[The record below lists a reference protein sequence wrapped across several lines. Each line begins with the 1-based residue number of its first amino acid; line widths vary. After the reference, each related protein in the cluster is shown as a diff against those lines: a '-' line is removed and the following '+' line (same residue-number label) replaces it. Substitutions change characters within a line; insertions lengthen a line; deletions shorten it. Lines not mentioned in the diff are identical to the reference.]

1 MSVEVKE
8 FGSLPD
14 GCIVR
19 RYDLSGAGG
28 LEITVL
34 NYGATLQAVRF
45 GGRDVILG
53 FDTLDDY
60 RENNHS
66 YQGATIGRYAN
77 RIADGRFA
85 LDGKTYTLGLNEH

>member
-66 YQGATIGRYAN
+66 MLIQQPCTFQCFRLL
-77 RIADGRFA
+77 
-85 LDGKTYTLGLNEH
+85 LDAVFKIHH